1 MPELIV
7 EEKGGLQ
14 RRVPVTRK
22 RFVIGKKSGCDLVL
36 DLPSISREH
45 CAILQRNGKHFLR
58 DLNSRNGT
66 YLDGSRITTDV
77 ELLDGSQIHLGD
89 FRLVFRCDVP
99 QAPHGAGGAGTSLA
113 RIRASG
119 APARRIPV
127 DLKRKLHAEILDRL
141 DLKHTDF
148 SQKSLEEL
156 WAQAAEV
163 GRAGVQKLRH
173 EMPPWLT
180 EEQLIKDVVDEAVG
194 LGPIEDLLADDTV
207 DEIMVNGWDRIY
219 VERRGKI
226 YLTNKQFI
234 NDEQVLT
241 IIRRILAPLGRRI
254 DESNPMVNARLQDGS
269 RVNAI
274 INPLSL
280 TGPTLTIR
288 KFARKRFTDRDL
300 VALGTLDEQMV
311 AFLKLCVLH
320 RMNMCISGGT
330 GSGKTTLL
338 NVLSAFIP
346 ESERIIT
353 IEDAAELKLDQEHVV
368 RLEAKPPNIEG
379 RGAIPIRD
387 LVINSLR
394 MRPDRIIVGECRGA
408 EALDML
414 QAMNTGHDGSL
425 TTVHANSVRDS
436 LSRLETMVMMAG
448 LDLPSRA
455 IRTQIASAIHI
466 FVHQSRMPDGTRKIV
481 DISEMVG
488 MEGDTFLL
496 QSLFT
501 YKQTGF
507 DADGRV
513 VGYHT
518 ATGTVPRFVEALRE
532 RGIRVNMALFK
543 PKQTK
548 AAAGR

>member
-1 MPELIV
+1 MAVLIV

-14 RRVPVTRK
+14 RRVSVDAPQ
-22 RFVIGKKSGCDLVL
+22 FVIGKKAGNGLTL
-36 DLPSISREH
+36 DRPAISREH
-45 CAILQRNGKHFLR
+45 CAILKKDGEYFLR
-58 DLNSRNGT
+58 DLKSRNGT
-66 YLDGSRITTDV
+66 YLDGKRIHTDIS
-77 ELLDGSQIHLGD
+77 LHDGAQIHLGD
-89 FRLVFRCDVP
+89 FRIVFRKDPP
-99 QAPHGAGGAGTSLA
+99 QAPHGGTALD
-113 RIRASG
+113 RIRSSG
-119 APARRIPV
+119 PPAKRLPV
-127 DLKRKLHAEILDRL
+127 DLKRKLHQEIIDRL

-148 SQKSLEEL
+148 SEKSSEEL
-156 WAQAAEV
+156 WERAAEV
-163 GRAGVQKLRH
+163 ARGSISVIRQ
-173 EMPPWLT
+173 EMPPWLQD
-180 EEQLIKDVVDEAVG
+180 EQLIKDVVDEAVA
-194 LGPIEDLLADDTV
+194 LGPVEDLLADDTV

-219 VERRGKI
+219 VERRGKL

-254 DESNPMVNARLQDGS
+254 DESNPMVNARLNDGS

-300 VALGTLDEQMV
+300 ISFGTMDEQM
-311 AFLKLCVLH
+311 ASFLRLCVAS

-346 ESERIIT
+346 DTERIVT
-353 IEDAAELKLDQEHVV
+353 IEDAAELKLDQDHVV

-379 RGAIPIRD
+379 QGAIAIRD

-394 MRPDRIIVGECRGA
+394 MRPDRIIVGECRGS

-425 TTVHANSVRDS
+425 TTVHSNSVRDS
-436 LSRLETMVMMAG
+436 LARLETMVLMAG

-455 IRTQIASAIHI
+455 IRTQIASAINV
-466 FVHQSRMPDGTRKIV
+466 FVHEARMPDGTRKVVEIC
-481 DISEMVG
+481 EMTG

-496 QSLFT
+496 QTLYQF
-501 YKQTGF
+501 KQTGF
-507 DADGRV
+507 DDKGNV
-513 VGYHT
+513 VGCHT
-518 ATGTVPRFVEALRE
+518 ATGAIPRFVETLRE
-532 RGIRVNMALFK
+532 RSLKVDLALFAPNEK
-543 PKQTK
+543 LKQARAVK
-548 AAAGR
+548 